1 MTKCSKRKKNS
12 EEEERRRR
20 TKNDRTT
27 MDESEK
33 IFFLKFVVRL
43 WDDDDDDD
51 KRRAPKPPP
60 TICRTATPLRILLG
74 CTRPRRKEC
83 PVDDDDRTTTRTTAR
98 CEYKFSVARLFF
110 FDEAQLPFA
119 LGFERDGAQIYNEN
133 GQPRV
138 RSPSKTNRRD
148 G

>member
-1 MTKCSKRKKNS
+1 
-12 EEEERRRR
+12 
-20 TKNDRTT
+20 

-110 FDEAQLPFA
+110 SMRRNFRSRLVFLSAMALRFITKTVNRGYDLPPKQIGVTDKFGKKNPFD
-119 LGFERDGAQIYNEN
+119 G
-133 GQPRV
+133 
-138 RSPSKTNRRD
+138 
-148 G
+148 

>member
-1 MTKCSKRKKNS
+1 MTKCSKRKK
-12 EEEERRRR
+12 EFLGRRR
-20 TKNDRTT
+20 TKKKNDRTT

-43 WDDDDDDD
+43 WDDDDDD
-51 KRRAPKPPP
+51 KRRAPKPPQP
-60 TICRTATPLRILLG
+60 CRTATPLRILLG

-110 FDEAQLPFA
+110 SMRRNF
-119 LGFERDGAQIYNEN
+119 
-133 GQPRV
+133 
-138 RSPSKTNRRD
+138 RSRLVF
-148 G
+148 

>member
-1 MTKCSKRKKNS
+1 
-12 EEEERRRR
+12 
-20 TKNDRTT
+20 

-51 KRRAPKPPP
+51 KDEHKTTTSHMSNSNTVNSSGLYPPP
-60 TICRTATPLRILLG
+60 SEG
-74 CTRPRRKEC
+74 M

-110 FDEAQLPFA
+110 DERNFRSRLVLSAMA
-119 LGFERDGAQIYNEN
+119 LEFIT
-133 GQPRV
+133 
-138 RSPSKTNRRD
+138 KTVNRGYD
-148 G
+148 LLQNKSA